1 MSDFQIINPIAYS
14 GWNDLLLAAPG
25 ASFFHTAEWAKVLS
39 DAYGYQPYY
48 FAEIENS
55 TLKTLLP
62 LMEVKSFL
70 TGKRGV
76 SLPFTDFCPIIAST
90 ENDLKMLLESAADL
104 GRKNKW
110 KTIEFRDN
118 LAPSASRPSGL
129 PASNAIPSAF
139 SLQPSAANAIPSA
152 FSLQP
157 SAANAIPSAFSLQP
171 SAANAI
177 PSASQPPGLPAANA
191 IPSASQPPGLPAS
204 NAIPSASQPPGLPAS
219 NAIPSASRPSGL
231 PASNAIPS
239 ASQPPGLPA
248 SNAIPSASQP
258 PGLPAS
264 LSFITHELKLN
275 NNPEDI
281 FSGFRESTRRNIRKA
296 EKEGVGAEVCTTD
309 AAIKEFYRLNC
320 TTRKK
325 HGLPPQPSRFF
336 DAVFRH
342 ILSKDQGIV
351 VLATYKGKVIAAA
364 VYFHFRDRA
373 IFKYGASDQNYQRLR
388 PNYRVMWE
396 AIKWYAQRGYRSLHF
411 GRTDRGHGGL
421 LQFKSGWGAAE
432 TPLNYY
438 QYDPAQNVF
447 MPEKSFKTAY
457 PLLKITPLPLL
468 KLAGRLLYRHVG

>member
-129 PASNAIPSAF
+129 PASNAIPSA
-139 SLQPSAANAIPSA
+139 
-152 FSLQP
+152 
-157 SAANAIPSAFSLQP
+157 
-171 SAANAI
+171 
-177 PSASQPPGLPAANA
+177 
-191 IPSASQPPGLPAS
+191 
-204 NAIPSASQPPGLPAS
+204 
-219 NAIPSASRPSGL
+219 
-231 PASNAIPS
+231 
-239 ASQPPGLPA
+239 
-248 SNAIPSASQP
+248 SQP

-320 TTRKK
+320 ATRKK

-373 IFKYGASDQNYQRLR
+373 IFKYGASDQNYRRLR

-411 GRTDRGHGGL
+411 GRTDRGHDGL